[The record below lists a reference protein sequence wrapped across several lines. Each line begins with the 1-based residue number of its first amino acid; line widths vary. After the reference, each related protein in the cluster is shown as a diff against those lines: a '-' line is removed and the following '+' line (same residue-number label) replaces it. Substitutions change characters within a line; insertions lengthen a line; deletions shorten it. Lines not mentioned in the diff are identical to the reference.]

1 MTPSLNDL
9 MNLYAEISAKQDE
22 LISLLSEAVRKQHGV
37 ISNLLSLLHAE
48 GNADSLEA
56 EAVLKKAEEYKNMR
70 QDF

>member
-9 MNLYAEISAKQDE
+9 MNLYAEISAKQHE

-48 GNADSLEA
+48 GYIDSSEV

>member
-37 ISNLLSLLHAE
+37 ISNLLSLLDAE
-48 GNADSLEA
+48 GDIDSSEV

>member
-22 LISLLSEAVRKQHGV
+22 LISLLSETVRKQHEE